1 MVAAEHLD
9 KKSFAKK
16 LDELYDKL
24 LSIGFSPPQIER
36 ALRAT
41 SLNGDAEGRKWEY
54 PRTEMMVVGG
64 PQGVIVFTT
73 TRLVV
78 LTLCIST

>member
-54 PRTEMMVVGG
+54 PRTEMMGG
-64 PQGVIVFTT
+64 GRASRSHSIHHHSSGRAHTMH
-73 TRLVV
+73 
-78 LTLCIST
+78 